1 MNLNAMKKTPIALLC
16 LLFLSIVACDKH
28 PLSIS
33 PQEDM
38 LYQVE
43 AFLSHNP
50 DSATQILDTLDITTL
65 SDKEKAHYCLM
76 KVRVRDAKFLYDN
89 ETDSLLQVAEKYF
102 VGSNEKYFEA
112 LTCEALSRV
121 AFKKGQGEQVKLNW
135 LQKAY
140 QSMEQCKSMD
150 KRLVRLGNAQEDIDV
165 YKNKLLMRLGMCY
178 VDNDYFTEGLNCLRP
193 AAIYFE
199 KRQRPAM
206 LQTSSAFMLGTA
218 YLQLKE
224 YDSCRIWYEKCFHVA
239 EESNDTGN
247 IAYFHYSMASYYRH
261 RFDDKNYEND
271 DEGEQL
277 LRQAVTECHQ
287 GLSLYEGKLFKY
299 KDGLYDELGR
309 LYYMLEQYDSCMFY
323 SEKRLE
329 FLEQIHFKI
338 IPNKVNSGN
347 YYRLYKSYEALGDK
361 DNALKCAHHYIEMQQ
376 NMEDNPQAVERV
388 KNDYEKN
395 LEILRLQHE
404 QRVKRYQLYLLL
416 ALAAGALLVVLWLT
430 NRYRKN
436 KEIEMLRQEET
447 YRKLQSDFDAASQ
460 LSKQALQQRTMAL
473 YNSKQEDKLEC
484 IIQEFSAAYPGALER
499 MQSEHPELIEAER
512 HIVVLSFLGF
522 RVKEEAEL
530 LGLSTNTVTKYR
542 TNIRKK
548 TNYNSVLS
556 LSYQT

>member
-1 MNLNAMKKTPIALLC
+1 MNLHAMKKVPITLLC
-16 LLFLSIVACDKH
+16 LLFLAMIACDKH
-28 PLSIS
+28 HLPIS

-43 AFLSHNP
+43 AFLSQNP
-50 DSATQILDTLDITTL
+50 DSAMQILDTLDITAL
-65 SDKEKAHYCLM
+65 SDNEKAHYCLM
-76 KVRVRDAKFLYDN
+76 KVRVRDAKFLYDD

-140 QSMEQCKSMD
+140 QSIVQCTTLD
-150 KRLVRLGNAQEDIDV
+150 KRLVKFENPQEDIDV

-178 VDNDYFTEGLNCLRP
+178 LTNEYGTEGLNCLRP

-199 KRQRPAM
+199 GRQEPVSLRF
-206 LQTSSAFMLGTA
+206 SSAFMLGAA
-218 YLQLKE
+218 YLHVKE
-224 YDSCRIWYEKCFHVA
+224 FDSCRIWYEKGFHVA
-239 EESNDTGN
+239 EESNN
-247 IAYFHYSMASYYRH
+247 PENKAYYHYSMSSYYRH

-271 DEGEQL
+271 EEGEQL
-277 LRQAVTECHQ
+277 LRQAIAECQQ
-287 GLSLYEGKLFKY
+287 GLSLYEGIMFKY

-309 LYYMLEQYDSCMFY
+309 LYYMLEQYDSCILY
-323 SEKRLE
+323 SEKRLA
-329 FLEQIHFKI
+329 FLDQIHFKI
-338 IPNKVNSGN
+338 VPNEVNSDN

-361 DNALKCAHHYIEMQQ
+361 EHALECAHHYIEMQQ
-376 NMEDNPQAVERV
+376 NIEDSPQAVERV

-395 LEILRLQHE
+395 LEIMRLQHK
-404 QRVKRYQLYLLL
+404 QQVKRYQFYLLL
-416 ALAAGALLVVLWLT
+416 ALAAGVLLVVLWLT

-436 KEIEMLRQEET
+436 KEIEMLRQEEA

-460 LSKQALQQRTMAL
+460 HSKQVLQQRTMAV
-473 YNSKQEDKLEC
+473 YNSRQENKLEC
-484 IIQEFSAAYPGALER
+484 IIQEFTAAYPGALER

-512 HIVVLSFLGF
+512 HIVMLSFLGF

-530 LGLSTNTVTKYR
+530 LGLSVNTVTKYR

-548 TNYNSVLS
+548 TGYDTILDLN
-556 LSYQT
+556 

>member
-16 LLFLSIVACDKH
+16 LLFMAMVACDKH
-28 PLSIS
+28 PLPIS

-43 AFLSHNP
+43 AFLSQNP
-50 DSATQILDTLDITTL
+50 DSAMQILDTLDITAL
-65 SDKEKAHYCLM
+65 SNKEKAHYCLM

-121 AFKKGQGEQVKLNW
+121 AFKKGKGEQVKLKW

-140 QSMEQCKSMD
+140 QSMEQCKAMD
-150 KRLVRLGNAQEDIDV
+150 KRLIRFENAQEGIDV

-178 VDNDYFTEGLNCLRP
+178 LSNEYDTEGINCLRP

-199 KRQRPAM
+199 ERQRPVM
-206 LQTSSAFMLGTA
+206 LRISSAFMLGTA
-218 YLQLKE
+218 YLHVKE
-224 YDSCRIWYEKCFHVA
+224 FDSCRIWYEKGFYVA
-239 EESNDTGN
+239 EESNDPEN
-247 IAYFHYSMASYYRH
+247 KAFYHYSMSSYYRH
-261 RFDDKNYEND
+261 RFDDKNYENNE
-271 DEGEQL
+271 EGKQL
-277 LRQAVTECHQ
+277 LRRAIAECHQ
-287 GLSLYEGKLFKY
+287 GLSLYEGKMFKY

-309 LYYMLEQYDSCMFY
+309 LFYMLEQYDSCIIY

-338 IPNKVNSGN
+338 VPNEVNSDN
-347 YYRLYKSYEALGDK
+347 YYRLYKSYETLGDK
-361 DNALKCAHHYIEMQQ
+361 ENALECAHHYIEMLQ
-376 NMEDNPQAVERV
+376 NIEDSPQAVERV

-395 LEILRLQHE
+395 LEIMRLQHE
-404 QRVKRYQLYLLL
+404 QQVKHYRLYLLL
-416 ALAAGALLVVLWLT
+416 ALATGALLVVLWLT

-436 KEIEMLRQEET
+436 KEIELLRQEEA

-460 LSKQALQQRTMAL
+460 HSKQALQQRTMAL
-473 YNSKQEDKLEC
+473 YNSKQDDRLER
-484 IIQEFSAAYPGALER
+484 IIQEFTSAYPGALER
-499 MQSEHPELIEAER
+499 MQNEHPELIEAER

-548 TNYNSVLS
+548 TGYDTILYLN
-556 LSYQT
+556 